1 MTTQTTT
8 PALPP
13 MQTAVPMEVVP
24 AAPWKEVLPLSRVL
38 AGIARD
44 SKTEPENYLD
54 ETEVPHGGE

>member
-1 MTTQTTT
+1 
-8 PALPP
+8 
-13 MQTAVPMEVVP
+13 MEVVP

-54 ETEVPHGGE
+54 ETEVRRNPCRGCGASLMRNY